1 MDGRAVAESHKEI
14 VIIAGPNGAGKTTFA
29 FSYLDVEARGLAFVN
44 ADLIAAGLS
53 PLDPQA
59 AAVKAGRLTLAEIDR
74 LVAEGRSFA
83 FETTLA
89 GRGYLRRIDSWRRIG
104 YRVTLL
110 FLSLPSPEEAVDR
123 VRYRVAQGGHNIPE
137 DVIHRRFEA
146 GLENLR
152 ERYTARVDQWI
163 LYDNQGRVPVVVE
176 RSDDRDRPH

>member
-1 MDGRAVAESHKEI
+1 MEI

-59 AAVKAGRLTLAEIDR
+59 AAVKAGRLMLAEIDR
-74 LVAEGRSFA
+74 LAAEGRSFA

-123 VRYRVAQGGHNIPE
+123 VRHRVAQGGHNIPE
-137 DVIHRRFEA
+137 DVIRRRFEA
-146 GLENLR
+146 GLANLR
-152 ERYTARVDQWI
+152 ERYGPIVDGWV
-163 LYDNQGRVPVVVE
+163 LYDNAGHTPVIVE
-176 RSDDRDRPH
+176 RTGDADG

>member
-1 MDGRAVAESHKEI
+1 M
-14 VIIAGPNGAGKTTFA
+14 
-29 FSYLDVEARGLAFVN
+29 
-44 ADLIAAGLS
+44 
-53 PLDPQA
+53 
-59 AAVKAGRLTLAEIDR
+59 LAEIDR

-123 VRYRVAQGGHNIPE
+123 VRHRVAQGGHNIPE
-137 DVIHRRFEA
+137 DVIRRRFEA

-152 ERYTARVDQWI
+152 GLYTARVDQWI

-176 RSDDRDRPH
+176 RSGDHDRPH